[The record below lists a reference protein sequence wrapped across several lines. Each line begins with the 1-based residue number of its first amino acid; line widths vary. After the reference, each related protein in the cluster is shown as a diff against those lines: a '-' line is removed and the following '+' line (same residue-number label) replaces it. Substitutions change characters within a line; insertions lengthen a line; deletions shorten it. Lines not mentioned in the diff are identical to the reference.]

1 MNMSSLSRAQLC
13 AALLAL
19 SIMASFGLT
28 LAATPA
34 YIGLGL
40 GVVQLVL
47 IGIASLEIART
58 KGFLARTSVVCS
70 AIRGGDFEQ
79 RLILSNERG
88 NILNTG
94 NLINAM
100 IDINDAFVREA
111 SLATTAAS
119 MGRFYRKIRGEGLQ
133 GAFLQGAQAVN
144 AAIDLMAERPALMR
158 DLQRSFGEVV
168 DAAVAGDFSKRVRD
182 DFSDAEL
189 KSLAGSVNN
198 LVGTVDRG
206 IGETALV
213 LSGFAEADLTKR
225 ATGNYSGAFLRLKD
239 DTNAVGDKLT
249 EIVTQLRSTSRSLK
263 SATGEILAGANDL
276 ADRTTKQA
284 ASIEQTSAAME
295 QLAKTVADNA
305 KRAGSAS
312 AKAQSVSATAE
323 EAGAVMTKSNE
334 AMDRISSSSLKIS
347 NIIGLIDDIAFQ
359 TNLLALNA
367 SVEAARAGDA
377 GKGFAVVA
385 VEVRRL
391 AQSAASASSE
401 VKILIDQSTNEV
413 TDGSKLVAEATQKL
427 VLMLDGVKE
436 SASLIVAISSAGQEQ
451 SRAIAEVTTA
461 IRQMDEMTQH
471 NAALV
476 EQTNAAIE
484 QTEGQANELDRLV
497 EVFVLNTQ
505 HGRPRGES
513 VPTANRKTVAA

>member
-1 MNMSSLSRAQLC
+1 MNMSSLSRAQLY

-19 SIMASFGLT
+19 STMASLGLT
-28 LAATPA
+28 LAAMPA

-47 IGIASLEIART
+47 IATASVEIGRT

-206 IGETALV
+206 IV
-213 LSGFAEADLTKR
+213 KPHSCCR
-225 ATGNYSGAFLRLKD
+225 
-239 DTNAVGDKLT
+239 
-249 EIVTQLRSTSRSLK
+249 
-263 SATGEILAGANDL
+263 
-276 ADRTTKQA
+276 
-284 ASIEQTSAAME
+284 
-295 QLAKTVADNA
+295 
-305 KRAGSAS
+305 GSP
-312 AKAQSVSATAE
+312 KP
-323 EAGAVMTKSNE
+323 
-334 AMDRISSSSLKIS
+334 I
-347 NIIGLIDDIAFQ
+347 
-359 TNLLALNA
+359 
-367 SVEAARAGDA
+367 
-377 GKGFAVVA
+377 
-385 VEVRRL
+385 
-391 AQSAASASSE
+391 
-401 VKILIDQSTNEV
+401 
-413 TDGSKLVAEATQKL
+413 
-427 VLMLDGVKE
+427 
-436 SASLIVAISSAGQEQ
+436 
-451 SRAIAEVTTA
+451 
-461 IRQMDEMTQH
+461 
-471 NAALV
+471 
-476 EQTNAAIE
+476 
-484 QTEGQANELDRLV
+484 
-497 EVFVLNTQ
+497 
-505 HGRPRGES
+505 
-513 VPTANRKTVAA
+513 